1 MFTALSNTPRDY
13 AWGSTTAI
21 AELLGREPSGGPEAE
36 LWLGAHGGSPTRVDD
51 PATAGGAT
59 TLADWIRRDPA
70 TTLGPLAEG
79 LRPGDGPGLPFLLKV
94 LAAGGPLSLQAHPD
108 LHRARRGFRDEEE
121 RGIPIDAPH
130 RNYKDPL
137 HKPELIYA
145 LSDEFHAL
153 CGFRPL
159 AEVRQVF
166 TLLLTLDASGPDS
179 DPAVIRSVLSR
190 LTGSEADVLRDV
202 FAFLMGGGAEVRRL
216 VDRVTLL
223 ASLAS
228 DRQCREFGTEM
239 RTVRELAAAYP
250 GDPGIVTSLLLN
262 RVTLRRGEAL
272 YLPAG
277 NIHAYLHGLGIELMA
292 ASDNVLRGGLTPKHV
307 DVPELLDVL
316 EFQALPVP
324 YLAPEHTAP
333 GVELYRPD
341 VPDFLLARI
350 SPATR
355 EATPGDAGASVVEV
369 DGPAIVL
376 CTSGEVALRGE
387 TSSVVVRRGGA
398 VFVTPDE
405 GRIVVTGEGEAFL
418 ATTPAPSAAAADDVD
433 PDASAA

>member
-1 MFTALSNTPRDY
+1 MFTAIANIPRDY
-13 AWGSTTAI
+13 AWGSRTAI
-21 AELLGREPSGGPEAE
+21 AGLLGGEPSGGPEAE
-36 LWLGAHGGSPTRVDD
+36 LWLGAHDGSPTRVVD
-51 PATAGGAT
+51 PASAGGAT
-59 TLADWIRRDPA
+59 TLAEWIRRDPA
-70 TTLGPLAEG
+70 TTLGPLAAG

-94 LAAGGPLSLQAHPD
+94 LAADGPLSLQAHPD
-108 LHRARRGFRDEEE
+108 LHRARLGFRDEEE

-137 HKPELIYA
+137 HKPELVFA

-159 AEVRQVF
+159 AEVREVF

-190 LTGSEADVLRDV
+190 LMGAEADVLRDA
-202 FAFLMGGGAEVRRL
+202 FAFLMGGGPEVRRL

-228 DRQCREFGTEM
+228 ERQCGEFSTEM
-239 RTVRELAAAYP
+239 RTVRELAEAYP

-324 YLAPEHTAP
+324 YLAPEHAAP
-333 GVELYRPD
+333 GVDLYRPD
-341 VPDFLLARI
+341 VPDFLLAHVC
-350 SPATR
+350 PATR
-355 EATPGDAGASVVEV
+355 DQAAGDAGASVVVV
-369 DGPAIVL
+369 DGPAVLL
-376 CTSGEVALRGE
+376 CTSGRMTVRGE
-387 TSSVVVRRGGA
+387 VSTVVVGRGDA

-405 GRIVVTGEGEAFL
+405 GRLVVTGEGEAFL
-418 ATTPAPSAAAADDVD
+418 ATTPAPAPADDSD
-433 PDASAA
+433 RGAGA

>member
-1 MFTALSNTPRDY
+1 VFTALANTPRDY

-36 LWLGAHGGSPTRVDD
+36 LWLGAHDGSPTRVVD
-51 PATAGGAT
+51 PTAAGGAT
-59 TLADWIRRDPA
+59 TLAEWIQRDPA
-70 TTLGPLAEG
+70 TTLGALADG

-121 RGIPIDAPH
+121 RGIPMDAPH

-179 DPAVIRSVLSR
+179 DPAVIRSVLAR

-202 FAFLMGGGAEVRRL
+202 FAFLMGGGSEVRRL

-223 ASLAS
+223 ARLAS
-228 DRQCREFGTEM
+228 DRQCREFSTEM
-239 RTVRELAAAYP
+239 RTVRELADAYP

-324 YLAPEHTAP
+324 YLEPEHAAP

-350 SPATR
+350 APATR
-355 EATPGDAGASVVEV
+355 DAAAGGEGASVVTV

-376 CTSGEVALRGE
+376 CTSGAVAIRGE
-387 TSSVVVRRGGA
+387 ASSADLVRGDA

-405 GRIVVTGEGEAFL
+405 GRLVITGEGEAFL
-418 ATTPAPSAAAADDVD
+418 ATTPAPQADD
-433 PDASAA
+433 PDAEAEGAAA

>member
-1 MFTALSNTPRDY
+1 MDPPRPRHHARPPRRRPPPGRRPRPPLPPQGARRGRPAL
-13 AWGSTTAI
+13 
-21 AELLGREPSGGPEAE
+21 
-36 LWLGAHGGSPTRVDD
+36 
-51 PATAGGAT
+51 
-59 TLADWIRRDPA
+59 
-70 TTLGPLAEG
+70 
-79 LRPGDGPGLPFLLKV
+79 
-94 LAAGGPLSLQAHPD
+94 LQAHPD
-108 LHRARRGFRDEEE
+108 LHRARLGFRDEEE

-137 HKPELIYA
+137 HKPEPRLRAERRVPRA
-145 LSDEFHAL
+145 LRVPPARGGAAGVHA
-153 CGFRPL
+153 
-159 AEVRQVF
+159 
-166 TLLLTLDASGPDS
+166 LLTLDASGPDS

-202 FAFLMGGGAEVRRL
+202 FAFLMGGGSEVRRL

-228 DRQCREFGTEM
+228 DRQCRDFATEM
-239 RTVRELAAAYP
+239 RTVREPAEAYP

-277 NIHAYLHGLGIELMA
+277 NIHAYLHGLWIELMA

-316 EFQALPVP
+316 EFQAPPVP
-324 YLAPEHTAP
+324 YLAPEHPAP

-350 SPATR
+350 VPATR
-355 EATPGDAGASVVEV
+355 DATAGDAGASVVDV

-376 CTSGEVALRGE
+376 CTAGSVTLRGAASTVE
-387 TSSVVVRRGGA
+387 VGRGEA

-418 ATTPAPSAAAADDVD
+418 ATTPAPVAGASADADPDAAAA
-433 PDASAA
+433 